1 MAKLSDLSL
10 SDLYERKITSAVE
23 AAIIEKEDFS
33 QISQTY
39 CEKVCRLKC
48 KKTSQVRLLVN
59 PVDILI
65 VQDVNALNGKFDRQ
79 HLQAEKNMHKIIEW
93 VCAQAGFAGL
103 TYRITNLL
111 KCELTEDDLVKG
123 KAPSQVTLSKCKP
136 YLLGE
141 IERCKPKAIISLST
155 AVTKALGFPKTS
167 NTNNRGEILG
177 GNTVVTLHPRI
188 ATMIR
193 QNASGAM
200 WGADYTGVIIR
211 DFQKAAKLARGELV
225 VQDRQQAIDFF
236 WKSRIK
242 VARSLEEAKNCIQFL
257 WLLPKSAIVSVD
269 TETTGL
275 DGMAEDAR
283 IITIQFGYRNPGTG
297 NIEAWVIPLW
307 HRENKYFDSNEIW
320 PKIAEWLESDR
331 PKVLHN
337 GKFDM
342 LYIWY
347 TTKTRVRKVV
357 FDTMLLLHDLDSGT
371 QGCYSLKTAVHD
383 RLPHLGFQG
392 YEESLPGLTKVPTKT
407 TESEE
412 EENGEESNLTD

>member
-23 AAIIEKEDFS
+23 AAIIEKENFS
-33 QISQTY
+33 DIAPTY
-39 CEKVCRLKC
+39 CEKVCKLKC
-48 KKTSQVRLLVN
+48 KGTSQVRLLSN

-79 HLQAEKNMHKIIEW
+79 PLQAEKNMQKIIDW
-93 VCAQAGFAGL
+93 VCIQAGFVGL

-111 KCELTEDDLVKG
+111 KCELTEGDLVKG
-123 KAPSQVTLSKCKP
+123 KPPTQTVLSKCKP

-141 IERCKPKAIISLST
+141 IERCKPKVIISLST
-155 AVTKALGFPKTS
+155 AVTKALGFSKAS

-177 GNTVVTLHPRI
+177 GNVVVTLHPRI

-211 DFQKAAKLARGELV
+211 DFQKAAKLSRGELV
-225 VQDRQQAIDFF
+225 VPNRQDAIDFF
-236 WKSRIK
+236 WHKRIK
-242 VARSLEEAKNCIQFL
+242 VSRTLDEARTFIRFL
-257 WLLPKSAIVSVD
+257 WTLSPNSIVSVD

-283 IITIQFGYRNPGTG
+283 IITIQFGFRNPETK
-297 NIEAWVIPLW
+297 NIESLVIPLW
-307 HRENKYFDSNEIW
+307 HRENTAYSADDIW
-320 PKIAEWLESDR
+320 PLIAEWLESDR
-331 PKVLHN
+331 PKVMHN
-337 GKFDM
+337 GKFDI
-342 LYIWY
+342 LYIWH
-347 TTKTRVRKVV
+347 TKNVRVKKVV

-383 RLPHLGFQG
+383 RLTHLGFQG
-392 YEESLPGLTKVPTKT
+392 YEESLPPLTKVATKNEEDEDGQ
-407 TESEE
+407 ESDSAE
-412 EENGEESNLTD
+412 